1 MQFFSSIAAELI
13 FVIQNIQ
20 KKKKVKEAKNS
31 KLRFLLLIKEK
42 RRKN

>member
-20 KKKKVKEAKNS
+20 KKVKEAKNS